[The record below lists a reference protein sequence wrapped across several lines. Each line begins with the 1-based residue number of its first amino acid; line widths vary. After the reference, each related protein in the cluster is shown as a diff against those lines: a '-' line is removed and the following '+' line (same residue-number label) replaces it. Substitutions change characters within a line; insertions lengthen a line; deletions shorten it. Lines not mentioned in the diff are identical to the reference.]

1 MVWTTGCARR
11 DSKPSMIFAGCQS
24 NRVTEWK
31 HLNLNYKIVAR
42 IDEQKCIGCDLCHI
56 ACWDGAH
63 QCIHLD
69 RVTGPVDGHVEM
81 HQTPAAKEAE
91 SRAAI
96 AETPVS
102 RKERER
108 SGRTG
113 PYPTPLARIPR
124 VDETEC
130 VGCNLCSLR
139 LPGGRMHH
147 HGRASIHGLG
157 AADVGERSTSAAFVA
172 AAPTNVETSKRL
184 MRLSRFLRIGKQLHE
199 DAHHDD
205 CSFKTEPYRKADAA
219 CKADL
224 LIDGATIR
232 EVRAGIPASAADK
245 VVDATGLLLLPGG
258 IDAHTHLD
266 MPFGGTTSAD
276 DFETGTRA
284 AAIGG
289 TTTIVDFAIQARG
302 TKMRTALD
310 TWWKKAEG
318 KACIDFGLHMIVT
331 DLPDAGLEDMDEMVR
346 EGVASFKLFMAYPN
360 VLMVDDAT
368 IFKALRQTAKNGAL
382 ICMHAENGS
391 VIDVIVQQALAEGKT
406 APIYH
411 ALTRPTKAEAEA
423 VHRAIAMAEM
433 AGVPIYIVHLS
444 SEDALNQVREAR
456 DRGLPAFA
464 ETCPQ
469 YLLLSLEDV
478 ADKGWE
484 GAKYVFTPP
493 LRERKNQPK
502 LWEGLRKDNLQV
514 VSTDHCPFCFA
525 DQKALGKDDFTKI
538 PNGGPG
544 IENRLQLLHHHGV
557 GQGNFSINRFVELVS
572 TAPARIFGMYPKKGV
587 LAAGSDADL
596 VLWDPAA
603 DYTISAATHHMRVDY
618 SMFEGFHVRGNARDV
633 YSRGEL
639 IVSGGKFIGKPG
651 RGKYLR
657 REARG
662 GAWK

>member
-1 MVWTTGCARR
+1 MGILI
-11 DSKPSMIFAGCQS
+11 K
-24 NRVTEWK
+24 N
-31 HLNLNYKIVAR
+31 
-42 IDEQKCIGCDLCHI
+42 
-56 ACWDGAH
+56 GA
-63 QCIHLD
+63 
-69 RVTGPVDGHVEM
+69 V
-81 HQTPAAKEAE
+81 
-91 SRAAI
+91 
-96 AETPVS
+96 VS
-102 RKERER
+102 ADK
-108 SGRTG
+108 TF
-113 PYPTPLARIPR
+113 
-124 VDETEC
+124 
-130 VGCNLCSLR
+130 
-139 LPGGRMHH
+139 
-147 HGRASIHGLG
+147 
-157 AADVGERSTSAAFVA
+157 AADILIEAGTIKEVRPGIAAEPV
-172 AAPTNVETSKRL
+172 
-184 MRLSRFLRIGKQLHE
+184 HE
-199 DAHHDD
+199 VL
-205 CSFKTEPYRKADAA
+205 DAA
-219 CKADL
+219 
-224 LIDGATIR
+224 GM
-232 EVRAGIPASAADK
+232 P
-245 VVDATGLLLLPGG
+245 LLPGG

-266 MPFGGTTSAD
+266 MPFGGTTSSD

-289 TTTIVDFAIQARG
+289 TTTLVDFAIQARG
-302 TKMRTALD
+302 TRMRDALD
-310 TWWKKAEG
+310 TWWKKAES
-318 KACIDFGLHMIVT
+318 KACIDYGLHMIVT
-331 DLPDAGLEDMDEMVR
+331 DLPEAGLEDMDDMVR

-368 IFKALRQTAKNGAL
+368 IFRALQQTSKNGAL

-391 VIDVIVQQALAEGKT
+391 VIDILVRQALAEGHT

-411 ALTRPTKAEAEA
+411 ALTRPTLAEAEA
-423 VHRAIAMAEM
+423 VHRAIALAEI

-469 YLLLSLEDV
+469 YLLLSIEDMNV
-478 ADKGWE
+478 PGFE
-484 GAKYVFTPP
+484 SAKYVFTPP
-493 LRERKNQPK
+493 LREKKNLPK
-502 LWEGLRKDNLQV
+502 LWDGLQSDNLQV
-514 VSTDHCPFCFA
+514 VSTDHCPFCFE

-596 VLWDPAA
+596 VLWDPAE
-603 DYTISAATHHMRVDY
+603 DYTISAKTHHMRVDY
-618 SMFEGFHVRGNARDV
+618 SMFEGFRVRGNARDV

-639 IVSGGKFIGKPG
+639 IVSGGEFIGKPG